1 MTDPNGA
8 QSTDTQPTP
17 RFYTRGTAH
26 AAQNVLGRRS
36 VYDRDRPPDR
46 QLLAVAMTNDDADR
60 IVEALNAQEEM
71 YDHPDAC

>member
-8 QSTDTQPTP
+8 QPTDTQPAP
-17 RFYTRGTAH
+17 RFFTRDAAH

-46 QLLAVAMTNDDADR
+46 QLLAVAMTNDDADL
-60 IVEALNAQEEM
+60 IVVALNALEVR
-71 YDHPDAC
+71 A